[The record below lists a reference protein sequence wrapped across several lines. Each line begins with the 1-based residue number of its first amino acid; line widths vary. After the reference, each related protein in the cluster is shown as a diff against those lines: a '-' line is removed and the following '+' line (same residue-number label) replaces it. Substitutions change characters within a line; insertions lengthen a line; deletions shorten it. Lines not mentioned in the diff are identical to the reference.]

1 MDKSAISLKVV
12 SGIFYVGVM
21 GLLRVGRDLKHPMG
35 PTLVVS
41 QNKLEGFFLFSF
53 FKYRFISSTPR
64 DSDA

>member
-1 MDKSAISLKVV
+1 MDKSTISLKVV

-41 QNKLEGFFLFSF
+41 QNKLEGFFFVF
-53 FKYRFISSTPR
+53 FF
-64 DSDA
+64 